1 MRTLRRAGSGS
12 LPDFA
17 ALAPSLRRGR
27 NVELHEG
34 VGGRPHR
41 GGALARNLRLDARQ
55 ACAERRRNRVCCEDR
70 ICRGRRGKTAAG
82 RAAHRPGRVACR
94 QSERI
99 SERRIVEPLLVAKR
113 VPLADIEPGT
123 PVFEG
128 QLSSEFADR
137 VEPGER
143 AVAVRVDEAGAVGD
157 RVRPGNVVDVFL
169 TLKRDGAG
177 IGGHGEIAR
186 SQAKLL
192 LSRVRVLAFGDAL
205 PAGGGPNA
213 HDVHA
218 RTVVLAVPTEEVD
231 RLALADSAGHLL
243 LALRNPHDIDG
254 GQRSSSALLARV
266 GGSATRAVRP
276 STVADAGVSLGA
288 LSGSDGGVEATPEVR
303 PPTMRRA
310 TSGAERVE
318 VVRAGHV
325 DSPGS

>member
-1 MRTLRRAGSGS
+1 MLNFTKVSAGV
-12 LPDFA
+12 LIAA
-17 ALAPSLRRGR
+17 ALLLGIYAWLLGRHAPNAAQTVSVAKTGFAVVVAARRLPAGQPIPRDALR
-27 NVELHEG
+27 VDK
-34 VGGRPHR
+34 VSAFPS
-41 GGALARNLRLDARQ
+41 GAFA
-55 ACAERRRNRVCCEDR
+55 
-70 ICRGRRGKTAAG
+70 
-82 RAAHRPGRVACR
+82 
-94 QSERI
+94 
-99 SERRIVEPLLVAKR
+99 EPLLVSKR

-128 QLSSEFADR
+128 QLSSGFADR
-137 VEPGER
+137 VEAGER

-205 PAGGGPNA
+205 PAGGGPNT

-243 LALRNPHDIDG
+243 LALRNPHEIEG
-254 GQRSSSALLARV
+254 RQRSSSAALARV
-266 GGSATRAVRP
+266 GGSAAGAVRP

-288 LSGSDGGVEATPEVR
+288 LSGSDGGVEATAAVR

-310 TSGAERVE
+310 TSGAGRVE

-325 DSPGS
+325 DSTGG